1 MARHSRTSRSGSS
14 WSPVLILLCLLICP
28 LALLGHANAQGDDQ
42 EPLGSE
48 SSRQDLGDV
57 IGIDLGTTYS
67 CVGGM
72 YFRTHYLLF
81 NTTSESQEMSRER
94 LLSRRVSKLAMIL
107 SHKKY

>member
-1 MARHSRTSRSGSS
+1 MSRYSRANRSSPS

-67 CVGGM
+67 CVGVM
-72 YFRTHYLLF
+72 LV
-81 NTTSESQEMSRER
+81 
-94 LLSRRVSKLAMIL
+94 RVSLVPIESPETL
-107 SHKKY
+107 SGDSWCTP

>member
-1 MARHSRTSRSGSS
+1 MARYSRANRSGPS

-67 CVGGM
+67 CVGVM
-72 YFRTHYLLF
+72 VCVSPARCALLQAKWEPRF
-81 NTTSESQEMSRER
+81 GTPVLPLKAQC
-94 LLSRRVSKLAMIL
+94 
-107 SHKKY
+107 